1 LQGSGKT
8 TTVAKLARYLKK
20 EKKRSP
26 YLVPADVYR
35 PAAIEQLKILA
46 GELQLPVY
54 DANPEKSPVAICQ
67 QALEEAK
74 RKFCDLLLIDTAGR
88 LHIDEE
94 LMQELSA
101 IKDAVRPHQILFV
114 ADSMTGQD
122 AVNQAIGFDR
132 KLGLSGI
139 ILTKLDGD
147 ARGGAALSI
156 REMVGKPILFSGIG
170 EKLDALEP
178 FYPDRLASRI
188 LGMGDVLSLID
199 KVQQNVEQKEAARL
213 QQAFQKQQFT
223 LEEFQ
228 LQLQQIK
235 RMGPVGGLLE
245 MIPGGK
251 KLASQVDPE
260 QAEKELKRVEA
271 IINSMTLKERRNPAI
286 LNGSRRRRIAQ
297 GSGTTVTDVNRL
309 MKQFLEMKKMMQR
322 VSKLGMRSLLSR
334 VPNPFN

>member
-1 LQGSGKT
+1 VK
-8 TTVAKLARYLKK
+8 
-20 EKKRSP
+20 
-26 YLVPADVYR
+26 
-35 PAAIEQLKILA
+35 
-46 GELQLPVY
+46 
-54 DANPEKSPVAICQ
+54 
-67 QALEEAK
+67 
-74 RKFCDLLLIDTAGR
+74 
-88 LHIDEE
+88 
-94 LMQELSA
+94 
-101 IKDAVRPHQILFV
+101 PHQILFV
-114 ADSMTGQD
+114 ADAMTGQD
-122 AVNQAIGFDR
+122 AVNQAMGFDG

-156 REMVGKPILFSGIG
+156 REMVGKPILFSGVG

-199 KVQQNVEQKEAARL
+199 KVQQNIEQKEAA
-213 QQAFQKQQFT
+213 QIQKAFQKQQFT
-223 LEEFQ
+223 LEEFK

-235 RMGPVGGLLE
+235 RMGSVGSLLE

-251 KLASQVDPE
+251 KLASQVDAE

-271 IINSMTLKERRNPAI
+271 IINSMTFKERHNPAI
-286 LNGSRRRRIAQ
+286 LNGSRRLRIAR

-309 MKQFLEMKKMMQR
+309 MKQFMEMKKMMQR

-334 VPNPFN
+334 MPNPFQ